1 MELSQDK
8 QKVYTI
14 DAEYYREYMSQTTQ
28 STLSSTLDSV
38 IKLLLITLFMILAY
52 FAYRVV
58 NEHSINLVPKNRLM
72 AVEKVSEKPYVEELS
87 LVKSVEPISK
97 KINREE
103 IVELVKQELKKNRQ
117 KVVDL
122 AKSQKD
128 IKTSEALT
136 DEYLAKMISALKN
149 H

>member
-28 STLSSTLDSV
+28 LTLSSTLNSV

-52 FAYRVV
+52 FAYKIV
-58 NEHSINLVPKNRLM
+58 NENSINLVSKKRLM
-72 AVEKVSEKPYVEELS
+72 AVEKVSEKSYVEELS
-87 LVKSVEPISK
+87 VVKSVEPRSK
-97 KINREE
+97 RINQEE
-103 IVELVKQELKKNRQ
+103 IVELVNQELKKRQ
-117 KVVDL
+117 NSVK
-122 AKSQKD
+122 
-128 IKTSEALT
+128 IKKQIESSEILT
-136 DEYLAKMISALKN
+136 EEYLTKMMHALKN